1 MALLVSFWRR
11 QLFTLNKLA
20 QSRCPNIAA
29 SLMGIKF
36 DLNYDFIAFS
46 IFNKTF
52 TREPRLYAAMV
63 FDKDGFLSAIDKE
76 EFCRVLEQSGG
87 KIEDLTALLNEGL

>member
-1 MALLVSFWRR
+1 MLPPNTLFYRYGKRLVAMR
-11 QLFTLNKLA
+11 QRA
-20 QSRCPNIAA
+20 
-29 SLMGIKF
+29 

-46 IFNKTF
+46 SFNKTF